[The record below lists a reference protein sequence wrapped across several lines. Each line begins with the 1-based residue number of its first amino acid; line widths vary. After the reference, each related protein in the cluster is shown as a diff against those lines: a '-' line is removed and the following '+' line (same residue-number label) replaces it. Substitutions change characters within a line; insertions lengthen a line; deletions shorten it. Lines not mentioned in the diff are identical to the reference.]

1 MKALILDNIE
11 RTCGE
16 LLRQNGFEVIEK
28 QKLSKEEL
36 KSQIGS
42 YDLVLVRSATK
53 LTGDILECAN
63 KLKLIGRAGA
73 GVDNIDV
80 DAATRKGIIVMNT
93 PGGNTISAAE
103 HTCAMILAVARML
116 PQAHAELKQNIWDK
130 KKWLGREL
138 DGKMLGVIGLGKI
151 GREVALRMQAFGM
164 HIMAFD
170 PMVSEEAA
178 NKLDIQLVSIE
189 ELLRKADFITLHTPY
204 SEATRNLIRSET
216 IALMKP
222 GVRIVNCARGGIIN
236 ESDLAEAIMSG
247 KVAAAALDVFE
258 VEPILPDNP
267 LLKLENVIMTPHIAA
282 STVEAQEK
290 VALQI
295 AQQIIEW
302 KKTGALVGAVNATT
316 VELAQKTEVKV
327 YLMLAEKLGA
337 MCAQLLDGTPRAVTI
352 VSYGEFLRKFSQAIS
367 AAALK
372 GLLDEVQHQEINY
385 INVFARASELNI
397 SVQHQHEKEH
407 PDYQNLIVVAYETI
421 RGKKQLG
428 GVVLGAKDMRVVIYD
443 HFLCEFKP
451 EGHIL
456 IYINDDKPG
465 VMARVGAR
473 LLRASINIANISLS
487 RNEEKTK
494 ALTVICLDEPLS
506 PATLKRISEVEGVYS
521 PRLVKV

>member
-42 YDLVLVRSATK
+42 YELVLVRSATK

-138 DGKMLGVIGLGKI
+138 EGKILGVIGLGKI

-164 HIMAFD
+164 HIIAFD

-189 ELLRKADFITLHTPY
+189 ELFRKADFITLHTPY
-204 SEATRNLIRSET
+204 SEATRNLIRAET
-216 IALMKP
+216 IALMKS

-337 MCAQLLDGTPRAVTI
+337 MCAQLLDGRPQAVTI

-407 PDYQNLIVVAYETI
+407 PDYQNLIVVAYETSE
-421 RGKKQLG
+421 GKKQLG

-443 HFLCEFKP
+443 HFICEFKP

-456 IYINDDKPG
+456 IYTNDDKPG

-494 ALTVICLDEPLS
+494 ALTVICLDEALS
-506 PATLKRISEVEGVYS
+506 TATLKRVSEVEGVYS